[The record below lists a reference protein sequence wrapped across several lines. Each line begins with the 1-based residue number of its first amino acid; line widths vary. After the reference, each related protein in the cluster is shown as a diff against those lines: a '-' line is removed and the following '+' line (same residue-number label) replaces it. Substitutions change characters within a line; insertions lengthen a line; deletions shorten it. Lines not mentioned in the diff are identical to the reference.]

1 MRIRP
6 RSASSALARVGRSS
20 TSAGSSGSSVQPAAA
35 AAATLSSKG
44 KTRGRGGGAPGGGID
59 DLPLVRPPDV
69 SQPDLAISR
78 FFAAHRP
85 LLDIELLSPARARSQ
100 GSSSSSSGHRSSSG
114 TISITSN
121 ANGSTTITTSSDAHP
136 AGAPEGPASSSL
148 GGAASTGSSEA
159 HLIISSEDPT
169 STRTSSSTTGTHPS
183 PAAAH
188 PGIRRTSI
196 ILREDDIKDG
206 SSFAAAASAAIQAA
220 MSAARDA
227 WHQQHH
233 ALGSD
238 KLPEQDDEEEGEGHA
253 TAHLR
258 NGNIERSIVIPTAV
272 WRRKPK
278 QPIDQEQFARLID
291 ELSLFNREAEQD
303 EAVKPATEEA
313 HRTNELSPIQQRPRP
328 SPTSSAT
335 IDLAAATPHHH
346 HHHHR
351 RRGRRPNSRAA
362 PSPPKT
368 KKRHPSPRVL
378 SAAIKLLAHDA
389 YLTSRAS
396 AIARAIERGE
406 NPALARKLGV
416 ESELVILGEQAG
428 PSVEWARGVALW
440 LAEHGRAYLPPPPP
454 SVPVSDGA
462 LGNGAGR
469 KAAQRRSD
477 GELFSSPVPG
487 PEVVISDA
495 DTFVNVSLMD
505 AENALANGM
514 SERDISL
521 DGHGE
526 DGQGGGEYG
535 SEGHFLHADLPPAD
549 PNMLLSHALVQ
560 ARLAESLQSAKVL
573 SLLDAAIQ
581 KQAASSSSQDNITTA
596 ESAPAAAASSIPHL
610 PATASVPLD
619 LASLNADVSD
629 IRLPA
634 LQARIRD
641 LAASREAAAAEVAKL
656 AGPKLRAAMAAAAAA
671 AAEFPVHR
679 AGRGSRR
686 TRRRRRAGASAAVS
700 STSTA
705 TAAAAVGVVRTGGNE
720 LELSLP
726 PLQQLQLQQ
735 GVKLGAAERIIQQ
748 AEAGAR
754 AAGVEGDA
762 QQKQQG
768 TRPAAMGVV
777 MGFLVGLGKKT
788 ATGTTATTT
797 LQQQQRL
804 RRARARKARLE
815 VARARKSEME

>member
-69 SQPDLAISR
+69 SRPDLAISR

-258 NGNIERSIVIPTAV
+258 SGNIERSIVIPTAV

-346 HHHHR
+346 R
-351 RRGRRPNSRAA
+351 RRGRRPNSRAS

-477 GELFSSPVPG
+477 GELFSSPAVPG

-581 KQAASSSSQDNITTA
+581 KQVASSSSQDNNTTA
-596 ESAPAAAASSIPHL
+596 ESAPAAPASSIPHL
-610 PATASVPLD
+610 TATASVPLD

-735 GVKLGAAERIIQQ
+735 GVKLGAAERIIKQ